1 VQRLAPGIG
10 LSFLVACI
18 GFWGD
23 PVLKAATGG
32 RLGLPAMVIALVVGI
47 ALNSLSER
55 SLFAPGIAWCVKTL
69 LRYAIGLLGLRVV
82 LGDIL
87 GLGLSTL
94 LLVVVSMVATVAG
107 GLWLARL
114 LDRQSGYG
122 ALAGAA
128 CAVCGASATLA
139 TASVVPDYRA
149 KSADIAFTVVAANA
163 ISTLAMLAYPSLCIL
178 LGLDARQSGI
188 LIGATIHD
196 MAQVVGAGYAMSEE
210 AGTLAVIVKLF
221 RVFLLLPMV
230 LLIGWWLMRQT
241 TIQSKQDRA
250 SVPIPL
256 FAVAF
261 VLLACLNSAMAGMP
275 NLSAALHYPAL
286 KSALGTASTWGL
298 LIAIS
303 ALGLGTSLKSLASIG
318 WRHIAVFMGATAVIL
333 LLVLFG
339 VLLGG

>member
-1 VQRLAPGIG
+1 M
-10 LSFLVACI
+10 
-18 GFWGD
+18 
-23 PVLKAATGG
+23 
-32 RLGLPAMVIALVVGI
+32 GLPAMVIALVVGI

-94 LLVVVSMVATVAG
+94 LLVIVSMIATVAAG
-107 GLWLARL
+107 VWLARL
-114 LDRQSGYG
+114 LDRQQGYG

-139 TASVVPDYRA
+139 TASVVPNYRE

-163 ISTLAMLAYPSLCIL
+163 VSTVVMLAYPSLCIL

-188 LIGATIHD
+188 LIGATIQD
-196 MAQVVGAGYAMSEE
+196 MAQVVGAGYAMSE
-210 AGTLAVIVKLF
+210 ATGNLAVIVKLF

-241 TIQSKQDRA
+241 NTQSRQDQA
-250 SVPIPL
+250 KVPIPL

-261 VLLACLNSAMAGMP
+261 VLLACLNSAMAAMP
-275 NLSAALHYPAL
+275 EFAASIQYPAL
-286 KSALGTASTWGL
+286 KSALSTASTWGL
-298 LIAIS
+298 LIAIA

-318 WRHIAVFMGATAVIL
+318 WRHIAVFMGATGVIL
-333 LLVLFG
+333 VLVLAG
-339 VLLGG
+339 ILLGG